1 MSWPL
6 RKSSSSSLSG
16 AALANSSLN
25 RQASTQ
31 IHTNQ
36 ASNVG
41 LVPRAVQMDFDKEER
56 KIQSLETTNKK
67 FYKDVKTY
75 VEKIDEL
82 NKSETKMINNLSHL
96 ATHASNST
104 GLDSSSVSNHDE
116 DKEFMTK
123 LKLWKDLLN
132 EHNLSCDSLK
142 QSCQQ
147 QVIEPMKKLNS
158 LFPQVYEAIKRRQQ
172 AYNELTRQ
180 QSKLDKALEK
190 ERTGPQIVRN
200 EQLKQLVLIS
210 KQQFDR
216 EHSLLMEELPKLYNS
231 RVDYIRPCVQALLQ
245 SQANFYDNYTSFY
258 DSILDC
264 HQNDSLISSTNN
276 KEIDQSN
283 AIINIENEHNL
294 ADKSIQINEQ
304 IDDEIQKC
312 LNEIKSLSIV
322 AGD

>member
-1 MSWPL
+1 M
-6 RKSSSSSLSG
+6 
-16 AALANSSLN
+16 
-25 RQASTQ
+25 
-31 IHTNQ
+31 
-36 ASNVG
+36 
-41 LVPRAVQMDFDKEER
+41 
-56 KIQSLETTNKK
+56 
-67 FYKDVKTY
+67 
-75 VEKIDEL
+75 
-82 NKSETKMINNLSHL
+82 
-96 ATHASNST
+96 
-104 GLDSSSVSNHDE
+104 
-116 DKEFMTK
+116 
-123 LKLWKDLLN
+123 
-132 EHNLSCDSLK
+132 
-142 QSCQQ
+142 
-147 QVIEPMKKLNS
+147 
-158 LFPQVYEAIKRRQQ
+158 
-172 AYNELTRQ
+172 
-180 QSKLDKALEK
+180 EK